1 MNRNTV
7 MRVAIAITVAG
18 FVVTSAAQQVQT
30 RGPSTQEERDRF
42 LEITHL
48 LEKDPLDAGL
58 TNDREW
64 ALLWLIQA
72 PDIHSELCSD
82 TLDGFMKEKK
92 YPYHG
97 EILRQ
102 LTFAGA
108 AFTIENPEKANDRL
122 AQFVSAVEG
131 ALNAYNAILQQNP
144 EARSKSLDDLLERQ
158 KQGQLQEF
166 VREASDKGCRKR

>member
-1 MNRNTV
+1 MNRNIMMV
-7 MRVAIAITVAG
+7 IAVAIAVAG
-18 FVVTSAAQQVQT
+18 FVSNSAARQVQT
-30 RGPSTQEERDRF
+30 RGPSTQEERERF

-48 LEKDPLDAGL
+48 LEKDPLNAGL

-122 AQFVSAVEG
+122 AQLVAAVEG
-131 ALNAYNAILQQNP
+131 ALNAYSAILRKRP
-144 EARSKSLDDLLERQ
+144 EARSKSLDELLQ
-158 KQGQLQEF
+158 KQEQGQLQEF
-166 VREASDKGCRKR
+166 VRGAADKGCRKH